1 LLSLHLADHVL
12 EIGLRLLRLLGLLGL
27 LGLLV
32 NDAAG
37 LLWLLWLLLCLAD
50 SLLLLNNRL
59 LLLLLLNDR
68 LLLLL
73 LLLDSS
79 RFGYSS
85 VSRLCGLLRVLRLL
99 WLLGNGYGHVG
110 IETQ

>member
-1 LLSLHLADHVL
+1 LSFHLADHVL

-27 LGLLV
+27 LV

-37 LLWLLWLLLCLAD
+37 LLWLLLLSLAD

-79 RFGYSS
+79 GFGYSS
-85 VSRLCGLLRVLRLL
+85 VSRLCGLLRLL
-99 WLLGNGYGHVG
+99 WLLWNSCGYVR

>member
-27 LGLLV
+27 LV

-37 LLWLLWLLLCLAD
+37 LLWLLLLSLAD

-99 WLLGNGYGHVG
+99 WLLGNGCGHVG

>member
-1 LLSLHLADHVL
+1 VL
-12 EIGLRLLRLLGLLGL
+12 EIRLRLLRLLGL

-37 LLWLLWLLLCLAD
+37 LLWLLLGLAD

-79 RFGYSS
+79 GFGYSS

-99 WLLGNGYGHVG
+99 WLLGNGCGHVG